1 MIRLL
6 KIKEDKTQD
15 EKYIEMIRDYF
26 PLIKESIK
34 HRRKFYVNAP
44 LITNIA
50 STRVV

>member
-26 PLIKESIK
+26 SLIDKRINQTQNKILHQCSS
-34 HRRKFYVNAP
+34 N
-44 LITNIA
+44 N
-50 STRVV
+50 